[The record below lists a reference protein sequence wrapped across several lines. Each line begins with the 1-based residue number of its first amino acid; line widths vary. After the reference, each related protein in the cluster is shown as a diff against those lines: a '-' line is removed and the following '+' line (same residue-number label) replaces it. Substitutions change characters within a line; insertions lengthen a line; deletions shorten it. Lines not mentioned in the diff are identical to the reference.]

1 MITNLQPKRP
11 GTRSLSNN
19 MEQKKLFDS
28 PNAQQRRHKSTE
40 AEVLVEPNE
49 DKELGAGRENDTA
62 KKQEDK

>member
-1 MITNLQPKRP
+1 
-11 GTRSLSNN
+11 